1 MFNIVFVRSFSHY
14 SHLFLKRLSNLVYIY
29 LPKLFLFLI
38 LAPMEILWKQ
48 GNFCSSFVSNFW
60 IQSFN
65 AIFGQ
70 SQERMRE
77 RIINGHF
84 CIGHTRTYWLDC
96 NLHTRSSLTHTH
108 THTHTYTLLHTHTYT
123 PLHTHA
129 YTHILSITHYSFVQ
143 TSAIVSRL
151 SCICFHSLFLENFV
165 GIFETFWVNWIF
177 WIIHDERKM

>member
-1 MFNIVFVRSFSHY
+1 MFSPVFVRSFSHY
-14 SHLFLKRLSNLVYIY
+14 SHLFLKRLSNFVYIY

-77 RIINGHF
+77 RINGHF

-108 THTHTYTLLHTHTYT
+108 TLSHPYTHTHTHIEHHTLFIRSDVCNCKSTFMHMFSFSISRKFCGNFWD
-123 PLHTHA
+123 
-129 YTHILSITHYSFVQ
+129 ILS
-143 TSAIVSRL
+143 
-151 SCICFHSLFLENFV
+151 
-165 GIFETFWVNWIF
+165 
-177 WIIHDERKM
+177 